1 MVRQSMNARRVLLA
15 LLGTSAFVMSSCST
29 MESFPPE
36 SQGLSTTVALRQC
49 AVTSSSSDC
58 PPPSPRE
65 FRAVWI
71 ATVANIDWPTKPGLS
86 VAEQKAE
93 AISILNRVQSL
104 NMNAVLLQVRP
115 SADAI
120 YPSTLEPWAE
130 WLSGEQ
136 GRASADSRSGSSPS
150 VYDPL
155 AFWIEESKKRGIE
168 LHAWFNPYR
177 ARHTKATSPI
187 SKDHIVNRAPHA
199 VKSYGGFL
207 WLDPGEKAA
216 QDHSFAVIM
225 DVLRRYDIDGV
236 HFDDYFYPYPVVEQA
251 ATQQIGTAPNA
262 VSNALNQSTP
272 SVVNRTPEREVDF
285 PDEPSWRAY
294 VASGG
299 KLARADWRRDN
310 VNRFVERVYRGIK
323 AEKPWVR
330 LGISPFGIGRPD
342 SRPPGIVGFSQY
354 DKLYADV
361 ELWLQR
367 GWLDYLAP
375 QLYWA
380 IDQTP
385 QAFGTL
391 LDYWHAQNTL
401 KRDIFPGLYTS
412 RIDDTP
418 RSWEPKEIENQI
430 AMIRAK
436 QTAAQGHIHFSMAP
450 IAQNRRKISDSLAK
464 QYLSPALSTTAQL
477 NGAIK
482 QNNVVID
489 IKLEDAEKNNF
500 LGVEVKSSSAGLL
513 LNVAALHLRY
523 GTAWQFATL
532 PLAAASSGMIART
545 TVPAANANG
554 ALTAVAASLVDRYG
568 RETDRFVRDV
578 NATRTQKQ

>member
-1 MVRQSMNARRVLLA
+1 MVRQGLAVRRAWLPL
-15 LLGTSAFVMSSCST
+15 LLGACAFGLTSCTTLDSTQSDVEKTVKSS
-29 MESFPPE
+29 M
-36 SQGLSTTVALRQC
+36 LRTCIANAQ
-49 AVTSSSSDC
+49 SSDC
-58 PPPSPRE
+58 PPASPRE

-130 WLSGEQ
+130 WLTGEQ
-136 GRASADSRSGSSPS
+136 GRAPAPA
-150 VYDPL
+150 YDPL
-155 AFWIEESKKRGIE
+155 AFWIEESKKRSIE

-177 ARHTKATSPI
+177 ARHTKAASPI
-187 SKDHIVNRAPHA
+187 SKDHVANRAPNA

-251 ATQQIGTAPNA
+251 ATQQPSTAQNS
-262 VSNALNQSTP
+262 VGNALNQSTP
-272 SVVNRTPEREVDF
+272 SAVNRTPEREVDF
-285 PDEPSWRAY
+285 PDEPSWRGY

-299 KLARADWRRDN
+299 KLTRADWRRDN
-310 VNRFVERVYRGIK
+310 VNRFVERVYK
-323 AEKPWVR
+323 SVKTEKPWVR
-330 LGISPFGIGRPD
+330 FGISPFGIGRPD
-342 SRPPGIVGFSQY
+342 RRPPGIVGFSQY

-375 QLYWA
+375 QLYWS

-391 LDYWHAQNTL
+391 LDYWHVQNTL

-418 RSWEPKEIENQI
+418 RAWAPQEIENQI
-430 AMIRAK
+430 ALIRAK
-436 QTAAQGHIHFSMAP
+436 RNVAQGHIHFSMAP
-450 IAQNRRKISDSLAK
+450 IAQNRRKIADSLTK
-464 QYLSPALSTTAQL
+464 QYDSPALPFNAQL
-477 NGAIK
+477 NRFPRDI
-482 QNNVVID
+482 NESID
-489 IKLEDAEKNNF
+489 IVVEIDKTSNY
-500 LGVEVKSSSAGLL
+500 LGVELKSLIANSSAR
-513 LNVAALHLRY
+513 VATLHLRY
-523 GTAWQFATL
+523 GSTWQFATL
-532 PLAAASSGMIART
+532 PLDASSTTTLART
-545 TVPAANANG
+545 TVPAATASGSLN
-554 ALTAVAASLVDRYG
+554 AVAASLVDRYG
-568 RETDRFVRDV
+568 RETNRFVRDV
-578 NATRTQKQ
+578 SVSGASSP